1 MSDPS
6 APSASSTPAFE
17 KLGLF
22 YLGRR
27 HDLATGQTVDEPV
40 LYDSRDLVTHAVCVG
55 MTGSGKTGLCL
66 GLMEEAAIDGVP
78 VIAIDPKGDLGN
90 LLLTFPRLSPEEF
103 RPWVNEDDARRAG
116 VSADAFA
123 AEQAKTWAAG
133 LQSWGQDAAR
143 VQRLRDAAEFAI
155 FTPGSRAGRPV
166 SILSSF
172 SAPAPAER
180 EDAELLAE
188 RASGTATSALVLAG
202 VDAPPRSREHSLVA
216 ALLSHAWRN
225 GVDLDLAALIRQVQ
239 TPPFDKVGVVDLESF
254 FPSKDRFELAMQL
267 NGVLA
272 APGFETWLE
281 GEPLDPQS
289 LFYSPAGKP
298 RVSIFS
304 VAHLGD
310 AERMFFVSLLMNQMV
325 SWMRKQTGTT
335 SLRAIL
341 YMDEI
346 LGYFPPVANP
356 PSKPP
361 LLTLLK
367 QGRAFGLG
375 IVLATQNP
383 VDLDYKGLANT
394 GTWFLGRLQ
403 TERDK
408 ARVLDGLEGV
418 SGGLDRAEA
427 DRILSALKKRVFLM
441 HNVHDTGPTV
451 FETRWTLSY
460 LRGPLS
466 RDQIKSL
473 TPARSGPAA
482 AARSPAAATPQTRPA
497 ASAESAV
504 GSPVRGTASP
514 GRAGSPEPGVAS
526 ERPVVPPGI
535 QEWFIK
541 DSAKAA
547 ASYSPGV
554 LGAARLS
561 FSDRALGVDST
572 ADVYYFAPV
581 TDAAIQLDWAAA
593 ERLDIRADDLSR
605 APATPGAQFEPL
617 PVAATQPKKY
627 AAWEKSLKSWLGQN
641 ERVTLLRHPALNLVS
656 TPGESERD
664 FRIRLQHEARAAR
677 DAAVDAVRKKF
688 ASKQAVLAERL
699 RRAQQTVEREAQ
711 QASDS
716 KMQTA
721 VSMGA
726 TLLGALLGRKA
737 VSASTLGRATTT
749 ARGVGRSMKEASDV
763 KRATESVES
772 VKASIE
778 ALDGEIA
785 EAVAGVTAKIDQDAP
800 LEQVSLSPKRGQIE
814 VQFVALAW
822 KPEETAPT
830 RA

>member
-27 HDLATGQTVDEPV
+27 HDPATGQTVDEPV

-335 SLRAIL
+335 SLRAML

-482 AARSPAAATPQTRPA
+482 AATSPAAATPQTRPA
-497 ASAESAV
+497 ASAEPAV

-541 DSAKAA
+541 DPAKAA
-547 ASYSPGV
+547 ASYSPGI
-554 LGAARLS
+554 LGAARVS

-572 ADVYYFAPV
+572 ADLYYFAPV

-593 ERLDIRADDLSR
+593 ERLEIGADDLTR

-749 ARGVGRSMKEASDV
+749 ARGVGRSMKETSDV

-772 VKASIE
+772 VQASIE

>member
-27 HDLATGQTVDEPV
+27 HDPATGQTVDEPV

-335 SLRAIL
+335 SLRAML

-482 AARSPAAATPQTRPA
+482 AATSPAAATPQTRPA
-497 ASAESAV
+497 ASAEPAV

-541 DSAKAA
+541 DPAKAA
-547 ASYSPGV
+547 ASYSPGI
-554 LGAARLS
+554 LGAARVS

-572 ADVYYFAPV
+572 ADLYYFAPV

-593 ERLDIRADDLSR
+593 ERLEIGADDLTR

>member
-1 MSDPS
+1 MSD
-6 APSASSTPAFE
+6 AAASSVPSTPAFE

-27 HDLATGQTVDEPV
+27 HDPATGQTFDEPV

-66 GLMEEAAIDGVP
+66 GLIEEAAIDGVP

-90 LLLTFPRLSPEEF
+90 LLLTFPRLSAEEF

-116 VSADAFA
+116 VSVDAFA
-123 AEQAKTWAAG
+123 AEQAKSWASG
-133 LQSWGQDAAR
+133 LQAWGQDAAR
-143 VQRLRDAAEFAI
+143 VQRLRDAAQFTI
-155 FTPGSRAGRPV
+155 FTPGSRGGRPV

-172 SAPAPAER
+172 SAPAAAER
-180 EDAELLAE
+180 ADAELLAE
-188 RASGTATSALVLAG
+188 RANGTATSALVLGG

-216 ALLSHAWRN
+216 ALLSHAWRT
-225 GVDLDLAALIRQVQ
+225 GADLDLAGLIRQVQ

-254 FPSKDRFELAMQL
+254 FPAKDRFELAMQL

-281 GEPLDPQS
+281 GEPLDPQG
-289 LFYSPAGKP
+289 LFYSPEGKP

-304 VAHLGD
+304 IAHLGD
-310 AERMFFVSLLMNQMV
+310 TERMFFVSLLMNQMV
-325 SWMRKQTGTT
+325 GWMRRQTGTT
-335 SLRAIL
+335 SLRALL

-346 LGYFPPVANP
+346 LGYFPPVSNP

-418 SGGLDRAEA
+418 SGGLDRAES
-427 DRILSALKKRVFLM
+427 DRVLSALEKRVFLM
-441 HNVHDTGPTV
+441 HNVHDKGPTV

-473 TPARSGPAA
+473 TPAVRTAPAA
-482 AARSPAAATPQTRPA
+482 AGGPPAATPPSRQA
-497 ASAESAV
+497 AAAA
-504 GSPVRGTASP
+504 PVA
-514 GRAGSPEPGVAS
+514 AGSSVSAMAGSSNPATSS

-541 DSAKAA
+541 ADAEAA
-547 ASYSPGV
+547 AYAPGV
-554 LGAARLS
+554 LGAARVS
-561 FSDRALGVDST
+561 FSDRALGVEST
-572 ADVYYFAPV
+572 ADVYYFASV
-581 TDAAIQLDWAAA
+581 TDAAIQLDWAEA

-605 APATPGAQFEPL
+605 TPDSPEARFEPL
-617 PVAATQPKKY
+617 PAVAAQPKKY
-627 AAWEKSLKSWLGQN
+627 PAWEKSLKSWLGQN
-641 ERVTLLRHPALNLVS
+641 ERVTLLRHTELDIVSRPA
-656 TPGESERD
+656 ESERD

-677 DAAVDAVRKKF
+677 DAAVDAVRRKF
-688 ASKQAVLAERL
+688 ASKQAALAERL
-699 RRAQQTVEREAQ
+699 RRAEQAVEREAQ

-737 VSASTLGRATTT
+737 VSVGTLGRATTA

-763 KRATESVES
+763 KRATEGVES
-772 VKASIE
+772 VKE
-778 ALDGEIA
+778 AIVTLEGEIA
-785 EAVAGVTAKIDQDAP
+785 EAVAGVTARIDQDAP
-800 LEQVSLSPKRGQIE
+800 LDQVSLAPKRGQIE

-822 KPEETAPT
+822 KPQGAPVR